1 MPAGKP
7 ATPLCDQF
15 GFDADWRDAQL
26 SLVGLDGFS
35 RDDVRLLHEKVLNRE
50 TTEAI
55 VDRFYGQILRHP
67 QISELLASFDI
78 GHLKERQ
85 VQFFTDFGTR
95 FRDPG
100 YFESRARVGVAHAR
114 VGVPLSLYLAAFGLL
129 QSLVL
134 EEVSERVESPA
145 ERRTLELLVVRL
157 TSLDIALATEV
168 FHGARLEVMDRSLKH
183 LESERQSLRQQLE
196 EDALTGASSRTSL
209 LRELEGGIE
218 RASKTGQP
226 LVVIMADLDHFKDVN
241 DTYGHQVGDR
251 VLREVAG
258 RIKAA
263 LREFDLVGRYGGE
276 EFVVLLENT
285 SSHTANQVAERI
297 RQRIAGEPIHVG
309 TQGVKLTLS
318 QGLALRR
325 DGEDSQAL
333 LKRADQAMYKAKQAG
348 RNCVAEAET

>member
-1 MPAGKP
+1 MTAGKP

-26 SLVGLDGFS
+26 SLVGLDDFS
-35 RDDVRLLHEKVLNRE
+35 RDDVRLLHDKVLNRE

-55 VDRFYGQILRHP
+55 VDRFYQQILQHP
-67 QISELLASFDI
+67 QIGLLLSSFDI

-85 VQFFTDFGTR
+85 VQFFTDFGVR
-95 FRDPG
+95 FSEAG

-114 VGVPLSLYLAAFGLL
+114 VGVPLSLYLASFGLL

-134 EEVSERVESPA
+134 EAVQERVESPQ
-145 ERRTLELLVVRL
+145 ERLTLGLLAVRL

-183 LESERQSLRQQLE
+183 LESERRSLREQLE
-196 EDALTGASSRTSL
+196 QDALTGASSRTSL
-209 LRELEGGIE
+209 LRELQMGIE
-218 RASKTGQP
+218 RSGKTGQP
-226 LVVIMADLDHFKDVN
+226 LVVIMADLDHFKVVN
-241 DTYGHQVGDR
+241 DTHGHLVGDK
-251 VLREVAG
+251 VLREVAA

-276 EFVVLLENT
+276 EFVIILENT

-297 RQRIAGEPIHVG
+297 RQRIGGEPIHVG
-309 TQGVKLTLS
+309 AQSVNITLS

-325 DGEDSQAL
+325 DGEDSQVL
-333 LKRADQAMYKAKQAG
+333 LRRADQAMYKAKQAG
-348 RNCVAEAET
+348 RNCVAED